1 MKFIKSL
8 FCFLLLMIFVFV
20 AGCAP
25 QTPQTH
31 FESKGGLYFKFPEGW
46 DELSKKEWKQRKMG
60 KDNTLITVMDKKRL
74 AGFSIIP
81 VPLDMDMQIS
91 SQMLGSE
98 METRIAFFLES
109 IDAAGPQKYTDYKLI
124 SKDGALFAGIPMGE
138 IIYQGQLTG
147 RALRWYRILVAA
159 APEKYD
165 TLLMLVYTTPVG
177 EQDYYKQDF
186 QTIENSWKWKK

>member
-1 MKFIKSL
+1 MKFIKNV
-8 FCFLLLMIFVFV
+8 FCFCLLLLFLFIT
-20 AGCAP
+20 GCAQ

-31 FESKGGLYFKFPEGW
+31 FKSKGGLYFAFPEGW
-46 DELSKKEWKQRKMG
+46 SRLSKKEWKQRKMG
-60 KDNTLITVMDKKRL
+60 KDSTLITVMDEKRS

-98 METRIAFFLES
+98 MEARVAFFLES
-109 IDAAGPQKYTDYKLI
+109 IDSAGPQKYKNYKLF
-124 SKDGALFAGIPMGE
+124 SKDGVVFAGIPMGE
-138 IIYQGQLTG
+138 IIYQGQLPEKE
-147 RALRWYRILVAA
+147 LRWYRILVAA

-165 TLLMLVYTTPVG
+165 SLLMLIFTTPLG
-177 EQDYYKQDF
+177 EQDSYKKDF